1 MKDIFNP
8 DSYTEKAMPI
18 STALCRAIDDLG
30 NLDEASNAVTEC
42 RKAYSEIYNKF
53 FNSLTKEQQ
62 DLYRNVQRGDMEE
75 SALEIRESFNKG
87 LRFGVLLMQEL
98 FGGNF
103 SGTTNK

>member
-30 NLDEASNAVTEC
+30 NFDEASNAVTEC
-42 RKAYSEIYNKF
+42 RKAYSEIYDKF

-62 DLYRNVQRGDMEE
+62 NLYRDVQCGDMKE
-75 SALEIRESFNKG
+75 SDLEIREYFNRG
-87 LRFGVLLMQEL
+87 FRFAMLLVKEMM
-98 FGGNF
+98 
-103 SGTTNK
+103 S

>member
-42 RKAYSEIYNKF
+42 RKAYSEIYDKF
-53 FNSLTKEQQ
+53 FNSLTKEH
-62 DLYRNVQRGDMEE
+62 LLKNSKTCTEMCNVG
-75 SALEIRESFNKG
+75 IWKN
-87 LRFGVLLMQEL
+87 LL
-98 FGGNF
+98 
-103 SGTTNK
+103 

>member
-18 STALCRAIDDLG
+18 STALCRAINDLG
-30 NLDEASNAVTEC
+30 NLNEASNAVTEC
-42 RKAYSEIYNKF
+42 EKAYSEIYDKF
-53 FNSLTKEQQ
+53 FNSLTKEQK
-62 DLYRNVQRGDMEE
+62 DLYVDVQWGNMEE
-75 SALEIRESFNKG
+75 SALKIYESFNKG